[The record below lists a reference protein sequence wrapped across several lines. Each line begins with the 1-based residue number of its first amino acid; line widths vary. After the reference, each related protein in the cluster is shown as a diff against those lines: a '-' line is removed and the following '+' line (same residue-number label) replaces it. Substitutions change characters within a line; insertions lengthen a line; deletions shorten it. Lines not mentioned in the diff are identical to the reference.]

1 MSKNNTFIGA
11 VIKKFRK
18 QRGLSQAELADGIC
32 NKDHLC
38 AIENGKNEPNNHIL
52 EHLSHKLNVNLL
64 EYRYDISLHGS
75 LEIHDM
81 IIKLNSFLY
90 SDDTEGLR
98 QYISQCINVTAFKSG
113 EPLLLLLYCKASVA
127 FDDERFDDTIQH
139 CHEAFRAMNLP
150 LNFTEQVIAEM
161 SNVGILIIKLYAIT
175 LHTLER
181 LDEAYAVY
189 MLLYNQ
195 FHFVLTSPVYD
206 LNKVLHFQY
215 VNFIVVSYNL
225 ALLNLEWEK
234 YDKADQLIGDALNLI
249 NSCKSINMFI
259 HLLTCRAN
267 IYYRTGRIEE
277 AQQILDDIPVILKY
291 IGEREPYEYFIKSLD
306 TDFPEL
312 ILR

>member
-1 MSKNNTFIGA
+1 MSKNDIFIGA

-18 QRGLSQAELADGIC
+18 QLKLSQAELAEGIC

-38 AIENGKNEPNNHIL
+38 AIENGKNDPNNHIL
-52 EHLSHKLNVNLL
+52 EHLSRRLNVNLL

-75 LEIHDM
+75 LEIHEM
-81 IIKLNSFLY
+81 IVNLNSFLY

-98 QYISQCINVTAFKSG
+98 EYISQCENITEFKSG

-127 FDDERFDDTIQH
+127 FDDECFDDTIQH

-150 LNFTEQVIAEM
+150 LDFNEQIIAEM
-161 SNVGILIIKLYAIT
+161 SNVGILIIKLYGVT

-181 LDEAYAVY
+181 HYEAYAVY
-189 MLLYNQ
+189 MHLYNQ

-206 LNKVLHFQY
+206 LNKVLHFQH
-215 VNFIVVSYNL
+215 VNFIIVSYNL

-234 YDKADQLIGDALNLI
+234 YDEADQLIEDALNLI
-249 NSCKSINMFI
+249 NKCKSIDMFI

-267 IYYRTGRIEE
+267 IYYRTDRIEE
-277 AQQILDDIPVILKY
+277 AQQIINDIPVILKY
-291 IGEREPYEYFIKSLD
+291 IGEKEPYEYFIND
-306 TDFPEL
+306 IETHFPKL
-312 ILR
+312 KLR